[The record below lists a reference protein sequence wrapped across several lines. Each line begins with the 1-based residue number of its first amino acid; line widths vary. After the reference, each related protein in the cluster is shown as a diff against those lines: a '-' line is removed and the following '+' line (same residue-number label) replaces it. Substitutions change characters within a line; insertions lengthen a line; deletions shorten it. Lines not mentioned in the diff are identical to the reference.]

1 MIKTLA
7 REIKQYKKASI
18 LTPIFVTIEVIL
30 EIIIPFLMAKIIDLG
45 VEKGDMSMV
54 LLYGGLM
61 LAASF
66 ISLYAGFKSG
76 KYSAYASSGFAA
88 NLRLAMFKNIQTYA
102 FENIDKY
109 STAGLVTRMT
119 TDVTNVQNAYQMII
133 RICFRAPIMLVSAMI
148 MAFTINGELSMV
160 FLFAV
165 IFLGIILFSVV
176 KITFKIFDA
185 AFKKYDNLNASVQ
198 ENVTGI
204 RTVKA
209 YVREDY
215 ETSRF
220 KKASKDIYDI
230 FMKAEKRL
238 LINSPAMQFTMYSC
252 IILLS
257 YIGAQMIVV
266 DNLTTGELMSLFTY
280 TSNILMSL
288 MMISMVFVMI
298 TMSIASM
305 RRIAEVLEEK
315 PTIVSP
321 QNAIKSVDDGS
332 VVFEHVSFE
341 YTKDQE
347 MATLDDINFKIESGM
362 MVGIIGPTGSGK
374 SSLAALISRLYDVT
388 DGRVLVGGKD
398 VKEYDLDT
406 LRDAVSVVLQ
416 NNVLFSGTIADNLRW
431 GNENATMDEI
441 IEASKAAQADS
452 FVQTFEKGYDTY
464 IEQGGTNV
472 SGGQR
477 QRLCIA
483 RALLKKPKVLILDDS
498 TSAVDTKTDALI
510 RKAFREKI
518 PNTTKII
525 IAQRIS
531 SIEDADMIIVMDKG
545 KIHGIGTNDELL
557 KNDSIYQE
565 IYNIQKKGGNL
576 GE

>member
-266 DNLTTGELMSLFTY
+266 GNLTTGELMSLFTY

-388 DGRVLVGGKD
+388 DGKVLVGGKD
-398 VKEYDLDT
+398 VKEYDLDA

-545 KIHGIGTNDELL
+545 KVHGIGTNDELL

>member
-388 DGRVLVGGKD
+388 DGKVLVGGKD
-398 VKEYDLDT
+398 VKEYDLDA